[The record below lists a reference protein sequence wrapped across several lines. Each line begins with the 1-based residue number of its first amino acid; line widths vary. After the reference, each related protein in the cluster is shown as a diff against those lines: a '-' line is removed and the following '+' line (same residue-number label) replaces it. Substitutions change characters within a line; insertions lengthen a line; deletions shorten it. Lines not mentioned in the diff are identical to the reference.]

1 MADKREL
8 ILDVLMRDKTG
19 PASKSSSGNLKD
31 IGDAAEG
38 AAKSTEQLGDQSDR
52 AEDQVEKLGK
62 SSRTAAQHV
71 EKLDRE
77 IETVE
82 KELRG
87 LAVAFAEAETAAER
101 IDLSKAIRKTQAD
114 LRKMEKS
121 KGILAGLLP
130 KPAEV
135 AAQVAPAG
143 VAAGTSFLSSFAKT
157 ASKTG
162 PLAPV
167 AIGMGLYM
175 APLLGANIAAGIL
188 GGAGIGGVIG
198 GLALASRDSR
208 VKSAAKGLG
217 KEVVTQLELSAG
229 AFVPAALDGIDEV
242 RGSFRNMSGDLKSI
256 FDNSSRY
263 VAPLI
268 RGITGLIERT
278 VSGASKAVAG
288 ARPVIEALENNL
300 PRIGDAIGDVLESIA
315 DDGPAAAVA
324 LTALFNIIETGIR
337 GIGLAVN
344 GLTEL
349 YGFLAMTGTFGEEAR
364 MQWLSYKA
372 ATDLAAESTKK
383 LPPAMNAVAAAAK
396 EETYALT
403 ELSKELQ
410 AQVDP
415 TFGLLRAQDK
425 LREAHKAT
433 AEASKKHGEQ
443 SPEYQEALRREAEAA
458 LTLEAAAGKVA
469 ATTGGKMTPQ
479 LYATL
484 RAAGFT
490 EDKIAD
496 LAGQF
501 ANAKRQGD
509 RFAKTYNANVKVN
522 TEQAQRALALYRQ
535 FRNKK
540 ITVDV
545 FVAQH
550 RANKVDA
557 QLGGGAFRAEGGPV
571 RAGVPYIVG
580 EKRPEV
586 FVPETNGTIV
596 PSVGQFTGGA
606 ARTGGSSIASAGRN
620 GDGFVPIR
628 GDAVWDALVQ
638 AIASRVSAKGGRAA
652 QLGIRFI

>member
-19 PASKSSSGNLKD
+19 QASKSAAGHLED
-31 IGDAAEG
+31 IGDAAED
-38 AAKSTEQLGDQSDR
+38 AAKSTEKLGDESDR
-52 AEDQVEKLGK
+52 AEDQVGKLGK

-71 EKLDRE
+71 AALDDQ
-77 IETVE
+77 IGSVE
-82 KELRG
+82 RELRG
-87 LAVAFAEAETAAER
+87 MAAAWNDANTQAEKDEIST
-101 IDLSKAIRKTQAD
+101 AIRRTQRELRD
-114 LRKMEKS
+114 LNKNKN
-121 KGILAGLLP
+121 ILGSLLP
-130 KPAEV
+130 KPAEIAPVV
-135 AAQVAPAG
+135 ARAG
-143 VAAGTSFLSSFAKT
+143 MAAGESFLSNFAKT

-188 GGAGIGGVIG
+188 GGAGVGGVIG

-208 VKSAAKGLG
+208 VKSEAKGLG
-217 KEVVTQLELSAG
+217 KEILGQLELSAG
-229 AFVPAALDGIDEV
+229 AFVPAALDGIEQV
-242 RGSFRNMSGDLKSI
+242 RGSFQNMSGDLKSI
-256 FDNSSRY
+256 FDNSARY

-300 PRIGDAIGDVLESIA
+300 PRIGDALGDVLESIA

-324 LTALFNIIETGIR
+324 LTALFDVIEVGIR
-337 GIGLAVN
+337 SVGTVVN
-344 GLTEL
+344 GLTEV
-349 YGFLAMTGTFGEEAR
+349 YGFLASTGVLGSEAQ

-383 LPPAMNAVAAAAK
+383 LPPAMNAVATAAR

-403 ELSKELQ
+403 ELSKELR
-410 AQVDP
+410 AQTDP

-425 LREAHKAT
+425 LAEAHKAT
-433 AEASKKHGEQ
+433 SEAAKEHGRQ

-458 LTLEAAAGKVA
+458 LTLEAAAGQVA

-484 RAAGFT
+484 RAAGVT
-490 EDKIAD
+490 EDRIAD
-496 LAGQF
+496 LAAQF
-501 ANAKRQGD
+501 TNAKRKGD
-509 RFAKTYNANVKVN
+509 AFAKTYNASIKVN
-522 TEQAQRALALYRQ
+522 TEQASRALALYRQ

-586 FVPETNGTIV
+586 FVPEANGTIV
-596 PSVGQFTGGA
+596 PSVGQFMGGG
-606 ARTGGSSIASAGRN
+606 RMGGSSVATGTSRDSGW
-620 GDGFVPIR
+620 VVVR
-628 GDAVWDALVQ
+628 GDSLIDAITQ
-638 AIASRVSAKGGRAA
+638 KIAERVSARGGRAA
-652 QLGIRFI
+652 QLGIRFT